1 MSEQE
6 KRSGWVFPDQPGVVG
21 MVGAGRAEEIAEKI
35 ASGGQTASGKDDPKC
50 PKGNTLAEKNKE

>member
-6 KRSGWVFPDQPGVVG
+6 ERRWVFPEQPGVVG
-21 MVGAGRAEEIAEKI
+21 MVGADRAEEIAGEI
-35 ASGGQTASGKDDPKC
+35 ARGQTASGKDDPEC